1 MANKEFLAILND
13 CDDIIECAPVVEGS
27 IWSRYLRYLVQWAI
41 DHSEEAYGG
50 MTPACYDEWL
60 SDELPENEI

>member
-41 DHSEEAYGG
+41 DHSGRLMA
-50 MTPACYDEWL
+50 A
-60 SDELPENEI
+60 